1 MRRRGAYTR
10 PVLDEPD
17 RVAPSRRSRVL
28 VVDDHTETTELLR
41 ILLSRRG
48 FDVTTAHTGSEA
60 LRLASDAMPDLIY
73 LDLGL
78 PGMPGLEVLERLRT
92 EPTTAEVPVVILTSS
107 DSPRDK
113 DQAAQLGATRYFRKP
128 SRLAEFMKLG
138 EIVRDILGGEGSRAS
153 T

>member
-48 FDVTTAHTGSEA
+48 FDVTTAHSVATAVAAIEA
-60 LRLASDAMPDLIY
+60 APVDVLVSDVNLPDGDGC
-73 LDLGL
+73 DLL
-78 PGMPGLEVLERLRT
+78 HRLR
-92 EPTTAEVPVVILTSS
+92 EARPLPAIALSGL
-107 DSPRDK
+107 D
-113 DQAAQLGATRYFRKP
+113 
-128 SRLAEFMKLG
+128 
-138 EIVRDILGGEGSRAS
+138 RDIDRRRGIAAGFDEYLGKPVGIDELVGALWRVSGVSAPA
-153 T
+153 